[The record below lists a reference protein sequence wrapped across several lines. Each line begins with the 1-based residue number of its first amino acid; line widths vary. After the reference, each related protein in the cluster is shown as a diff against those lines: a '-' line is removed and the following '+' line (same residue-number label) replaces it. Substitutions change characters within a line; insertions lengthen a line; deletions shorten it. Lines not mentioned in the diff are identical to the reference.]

1 MHSIF
6 LGPQAERFLYKTDKA
21 LRQRIW
27 EKLDELKLNPFPRE
41 VEQVLGKK
49 EKSFRVRIGKYR
61 IQYVV
66 LKDVKQVVVFDIDK
80 REKAYD

>member
-6 LGPQAERFLYKTDKA
+6 LGPPSQRFLNKADKE
-21 LRQRIW
+21 LRNRIW
-27 EKLDELKLNPFPRE
+27 EKLDELKINPFPKG

-49 EKSFRVRIGKYR
+49 EKSFRVRVGKYR

-66 LKDVKQVVVFDIDK
+66 LKEVKQILVFDIGK